1 MRKTVHR
8 LARLAAFAMVG
19 AALMVPMAV
28 AAADTSIQPLSATLV
43 AKGAEVDVTVSF
55 TCPAGYTVGN
65 AFGMPGG
72 AGVYLQQAV
81 SKTEQA
87 AGTGFSSGQT
97 CTGQPQTAVI
107 PVLAF
112 VRPRSGERSRTTV
125 SQWTRC
131 GTRLLTGLRCQ
142 LQLRLCCVRTG
153 DPADQPLS

>member
-8 LARLAAFAMVG
+8 LARLAAFVVVG
-19 AALMVPMAV
+19 AAVMVPMAV

-43 AKGAEVDVTVSF
+43 ARGAEVDVTVSF

-72 AGVYLQQAV
+72 ASVYLQQAV

-87 AGTGFSSGQT
+87 AGSGFNSGQT

-107 PVLAF
+107 PVLASVPGAPF
-112 VRPRSGERSRTTV
+112 RNGPAVALASLQACDANFNCVYVASGPVTLRISR
-125 SQWTRC
+125 
-131 GTRLLTGLRCQ
+131 
-142 LQLRLCCVRTG
+142 
-153 DPADQPLS
+153 

>member
-1 MRKTVHR
+1 MSKTVHR
-8 LARLAAFAMVG
+8 LARLAAFAVVG
-19 AALMVPMAV
+19 AALMVPVTV

-72 AGVYLQQAV
+72 ASVYLQQAV

-87 AGTGFSSGQT
+87 AGSGFSSGQT

-107 PVLAF
+107 PVLASVPGAPF
-112 VRPRSGERSRTTV
+112 RNGPAVASANLQACDTNLNCVYAASGPVTVRISR
-125 SQWTRC
+125 
-131 GTRLLTGLRCQ
+131 
-142 LQLRLCCVRTG
+142 
-153 DPADQPLS
+153 